1 MNGLQT
7 YQVFPATP
15 EPLKFLERWAGNL
28 WWCWH
33 MDAIELFR
41 RINPR
46 LWSQSGRNPILF
58 STLIPQERLDDLA
71 QDESYLAHLQ
81 RVQRKFESQVWDKTQ
96 EPLAREKEG
105 LIAYFSMEFGI
116 HEILPLFAGGLGVL
130 ADHHPDNLVHR
141 FQDRVLHQQRR
152 EGVVPIAQEQ
162 HRVRRPGAGA
172 PESGGCL
179 PGGGAARRARRARTR
194 WRRTRRRPGR
204 D

>member
-15 EPLKFLERWAGNL
+15 EPLKFLERLARNL

-81 RVQRKFESQVWDKTQ
+81 RVQQKFESQVWDKTQ

-116 HEILPLFAGGLGVL
+116 HESVPLFAGGLGVL
-130 ADHHPDNLVHR
+130 AGDHLKAASDRGLPLVGIG
-141 FQDRVLHQQRR
+141 L
-152 EGVVPIAQEQ
+152 
-162 HRVRRPGAGA
+162 
-172 PESGGCL
+172 L
-179 PGGGAARRARRARTR
+179 
-194 WRRTRRRPGR
+194 
-204 D
+204 